1 MMLRDEGRLPTA
13 ASERAG
19 RRATRAAA
27 EADPVPSN
35 DVKSVLIVDD
45 VELVRKI
52 HAGHVGKLGYRTIE
66 AGEGA
71 EAVRLYGENHAG
83 IQGILLDVMMP
94 VMDGYQTAT
103 EIRAMEEK
111 QALRRMPIIAVTSL
125 TDEEIKWADKSTA
138 FDCHVDK
145 PTSMSKLA
153 NIFES
158 MSMTPDLRVSDT
170 LATGTA
176 SATLFDPHGLKRNRA
191 LNGASSS
198 DTDGSG
204 PIDGSNEG
212 SENGRKGS
220 NSDSN
225 RDGMRSSGGSGNE
238 DPAVYVSPRSEHR
251 VRSPGPD
258 NRSRRPASGG
268 TTGAA
273 SSKEQTSNDGSGQ
286 GSADEE
292 GDLKSTMDKAKT
304 PANARPAEG
313 KADEVA
319 GSEPAVTETATKA
332 TTRARTTVGSAPANE
347 TATTAQLIEEEQAA
361 IPCARCGSDK
371 TRFCYYNNGLAS
383 QPRYYCRS
391 CQRYW
396 TDGGALRNLP
406 KGSGRRKDRGPA
418 NAAPSAPAT
427 DPAVVKQVP
436 VPGVAQ
442 AQNEMQRAIMLLMT
456 QVVGFDVNHAAN
468 HAGAVASRAGE
479 QVAQSV
485 LHKLGHSSEAIEMA
499 VSVAKLTGWRIGIS
513 VSAVATAAVSQGL
526 NPAEIASLI
535 ATQLPFLADALVRE
549 VSEQV
554 KSMKLTRKSPSGD
567 SNSGGSG
574 GTGEN
579 AENAGKS
586 ATSAKSNSTTTGVDV
601 TPITISNLQNMQAQA
616 MQRWMNDLQNM
627 GLVAAAAGGAPKPA
641 VAIARASSQSDGA
654 SALVKGAEA
663 MRAAITH
670 ASAVEAR
677 KPSSRSMEATLR
689 TSLPIPPR
697 PSSSTATINTT
708 STGAFSAPVP
718 ARRVATPAPPPVG
731 GFMMGQ
737 PPTWLAMMQ
746 RMASAMPQPGGSST
760 SQSQPREDALKSMEA
775 MGLLRKNPPSRNQN
789 NE

>member
-1 MMLRDEGRLPTA
+1 MLRDEGRLPTA
-13 ASERAG
+13 TTERS
-19 RRATRAAA
+19 RRRGTREAAAAAA
-27 EADPVPSN
+27 EIVPSN

-125 TDEEIKWADKSTA
+125 TDEEMKSADKLTA
-138 FDCHVDK
+138 FDGHVDK
-145 PTSMSKLA
+145 PTSMSTLA

-158 MSMTPDLRVSDT
+158 MSMTPDLRVSNT

-176 SATLFDPHGLKRNRA
+176 SATLFDPHGLKRNRV

-204 PIDGSNEG
+204 RIDGSNEG
-212 SENGRKGS
+212 SGDGRKGS

-238 DPAVYVSPRSEHR
+238 EPTTYVSPRSEHR

-258 NRSRRPASGG
+258 NRSRRPASG
-268 TTGAA
+268 TTEAA
-273 SSKEQTSNDGSGQ
+273 RAEEQTSNDGSGEASRQ
-286 GSADEE
+286 GSANEEGE
-292 GDLKSTMDKAKT
+292 GDLKSTMDKAKKPT
-304 PANARPAEG
+304 NSRPIAEG
-313 KADEVA
+313 KAEGVA
-319 GSEPAVTETATKA
+319 GAENAATEAATKA
-332 TTRARTTVGSAPANE
+332 TTRARAAAGSAPTNE
-347 TATTAQLIEEEQAA
+347 AATVAKVAEEEHAA
-361 IPCARCGSDK
+361 VPCARCGSDR
-371 TRFCYYNNGLAS
+371 TRFCYYNNGLAT

-396 TDGGALRNLP
+396 TYGGALRNLP
-406 KGSGRRKDRGPA
+406 KGSGRRKDRNVS
-418 NAAPSAPAT
+418 NAAPPAQAT
-427 DPAVVKQVP
+427 KPVGTTGAA

-442 AQNEMQRAIMLLMT
+442 TQNEMQRAIMLLMT

-479 QVAQSV
+479 QVAQAV
-485 LHKLGHSSEAIEMA
+485 LQQLGHSAEAIELA

-526 NPAEIASLI
+526 NPTEISSLI
-535 ATQLPFLADALVRE
+535 VTQLPFLADALVRE
-549 VSEQV
+549 VSEQA
-554 KSMKLTRKSPSGD
+554 KSMKLTRKSPSGE
-567 SNSGGSG
+567 SNSDGSG

-586 ATSAKSNSTTTGVDV
+586 ATSAKSNSTTTGVEAK
-601 TPITISNLQNMQAQA
+601 PITISNLQNMQAQA
-616 MQRWMNDLQNM
+616 MQRWMNGLQNI
-627 GLVAAAAGGAPKPA
+627 GLGSAAAAGASA
-641 VAIARASSQSDGA
+641 VNMARASSQSDGA
-654 SALVKGAEA
+654 SAQAKGA
-663 MRAAITH
+663 TSH
-670 ASAVEAR
+670 ASTVEAR
-677 KPSSRSMEATLR
+677 KPTSRTMEAALQG
-689 TSLPIPPR
+689 SLPGPSR
-697 PSSSTATINTT
+697 PEPLTSTLKTT
-708 STGAFSAPVP
+708 STGAFSTPSL
-718 ARRVATPAPPPVG
+718 ARHTPPPTPQPVS
-731 GFMMGQ
+731 GFMIGQ
-737 PPTWLAMMQ
+737 PPTWLGMINRLA
-746 RMASAMPQPGGSST
+746 RVGPQPAGLSA
-760 SQSQPREDALKSMEA
+760 SQSLPRKDFKMEA
-775 MGLLRKNPPSRNQN
+775 TESPHENPLTRHQN
-789 NE
+789 NN